1 MKSKDLTNYRG
12 NVNINL
18 IVDIFNRTG
27 ETRTVFNTRYRY
39 GKDQGFINMN
49 DEFRAEMKKQG
60 LKEGIDYK
68 FEQRHGNYVRLIAKR
83 INNL

>member
-12 NVNINL
+12 NVSINL

-39 GKDQGFINMN
+39 GKDQGFVNMN
-49 DEFRAEMKKQG
+49 DEFRAAMEQQG
-60 LKEGIDYK
+60 MKEGVDYK
-68 FEQRHGNYVRLIAKR
+68 FEQRTGNYVRVIAKK
-83 INNL
+83 IEN